1 MLKGKSFWLTALL
14 MLVLSMFLVACG
26 GDDEATDDGGTDTGS
41 DSEQTDT
48 EGEDTDD
55 TASDLPEKPE
65 SLKVWVNDEEQQLNA
80 YDEIFARFTDEYG
93 IDVEVTPYSMLDQ
106 TEGLSLDGPSGQG
119 PDLFFQPHDRMGDIH
134 LQGLA
139 AELEFTEEQQAKLEG
154 YNQEALNAFNFEG
167 IQYGIPAVVETYA
180 LFYNKSL
187 VPEAPQTMDELMT
200 IARDLTDDSGSQYGF
215 LMEALNLYFVYPFL
229 TSEGGYI
236 FGQNEDGSYNAE
248 DIGLNNE
255 GAVAGAETIQ
265 TWFEEGLIPQGADA
279 DVINGLFMDG
289 SVGMVVNGP
298 WAIPDYEAAL
308 GDDLG
313 IATLPEVDGEVLNS
327 FSGNKGWLVSYY
339 TENQYW
345 ATELALFATNAES
358 SETYYN
364 VAGELPAHTDV
375 EIDDELMAAIFDQ
388 TQYAHP
394 MPNIPEMSKVW
405 EPVGDALTFI
415 SQGEDPQEVLDEAVE
430 LIKEDIALMG
440 Q

>member
-26 GDDEATDDGGTDTGS
+26 GDDEATDSGTDTGS
-41 DSEQTDT
+41 DSEQTDA
-48 EGEDTDD
+48 EGEDTEDD
-55 TASDLPEKPE
+55 TSSDLPEKPE
-65 SLKVWVNDEEQQLNA
+65 SLKVWVNDEEKQLDA

-93 IDVEVTPYSMLDQ
+93 IEVEVTPYNMLDQ

-154 YNQEALNAFNFEG
+154 YNQEALNAFNYEG

-200 IARDLTDDSGSQYGF
+200 IARDLTDESGSQYGF
-215 LMEALNLYFVYPFL
+215 IMEALNLYFVYPFL

-236 FGQNEDGSYNAE
+236 FGQNEDGSYDAS

-265 TWFEEGLIPQGADA
+265 SWFEEGLIPQGADA

-345 ATELALFATNAES
+345 ATELALFATNADS
-358 SETYYN
+358 SATYFE
-364 VAGELPAHTDV
+364 VAGELPGHTAV
-375 EIDDELMAAIFDQ
+375 EIEDEFMSAIFEQ

>member
-41 DSEQTDT
+41 DSEQTNT
-48 EGEDTDD
+48 EDD
-55 TASDLPEKPE
+55 TSSDLPEKPE

-80 YDEIFARFTDEYG
+80 YDEIFARFTDEHG
-93 IDVEVTPYSMLDQ
+93 IEVEVTPYSMLDQ

-154 YNQEALNAFNFEG
+154 YNQEALNAFNYEG
-167 IQYGIPAVVETYA
+167 TQYGIPAVVETYA

-215 LMEALNLYFVYPFL
+215 IMEALNLYFVYPFL

-236 FGQNEDGSYNAE
+236 FDQNDDGSYNAE

-265 TWFEEGLIPQGADA
+265 TWYEEGLIPQGADA

-339 TENQYW
+339 TENQHW
-345 ATELALFATNAES
+345 ATELALFATNAEN

-364 VAGELPAHTDV
+364 VAGELPGHTEV
-375 EIDDELMAAIFDQ
+375 EIEDEFMSAIFDQ

>member
-26 GDDEATDDGGTDTGS
+26 GDEEATDGGTDA
-41 DSEQTDT
+41 DSTDI
-48 EGEDTDD
+48 
-55 TASDLPEKPE
+55 PEKPE
-65 SLKVWVNDEEQQLNA
+65 SLKVWVNDEEQQLDA

-93 IDVEVTPYSMLDQ
+93 IEVEVTPYSMLDQ
-106 TEGLSLDGPSGQG
+106 TDGLSLDGPSGQG

-139 AELEFTEEQQAKLEG
+139 AELEFTEEQQEKLSG
-154 YNQEALNAFNFEG
+154 YNQEALNAFSYEG

-215 LMEALNLYFVYPFL
+215 IMEALNLYFVYPFL

-236 FGQNEDGSYNAE
+236 FAQDEEGNYDAT

-265 TWFEEGLIPQGADA
+265 AWFEEGLIPQGADA

-327 FSGNKGWLVSYY
+327 FSGNKGWLVSFY
-339 TENQYW
+339 TDNKYW

-358 SETYYN
+358 SATYYE
-364 VAGELPAHTDV
+364 VAGELPGHTAV
-375 EIDDELMAAIFDQ
+375 EIDDEFMSAIFEQ
-388 TQYAHP
+388 TQHAHP

-430 LIKEDIALMG
+430 FIKEDIALME

>member
-26 GDDEATDDGGTDTGS
+26 GDDEATDDGGTDT

-48 EGEDTDD
+48 EGEDAGDD
-55 TASDLPEKPE
+55 SSSDLPEKPE

-80 YDEIFARFTDEYG
+80 YDEIFARFTDEHG
-93 IDVEVTPYSMLDQ
+93 IEIEVTPYSMLDQ

-154 YNQEALNAFNFEG
+154 YNQEALNAFNYEG

-215 LMEALNLYFVYPFL
+215 IMEALNLYFVYPFL

-236 FGQNEDGSYNAE
+236 FGQNDDGGYDAS

-265 TWFEEGLIPQGADA
+265 SWFDEGLIPQGADA

-345 ATELALFATNAES
+345 ATELALFATNADS

-364 VAGELPAHTDV
+364 VAGELPGHTAV
-375 EIDDELMAAIFDQ
+375 EIEDEFMSAIFDQ

-430 LIKEDIALMG
+430 LIKEDIALME